1 MTSKGN
7 LAMTLIVLT
16 FFGCGE
22 TVQTFAASPQ
32 ESASRPMLPGT
43 RVEYITDPSM
53 NNANA
58 IAVTIPE
65 KWHFQGVLFQAG
77 SLPAM
82 PYFVFRASS
91 PDGLSFAERLPR
103 LCWNWGSGPHLR
115 ETPRSCLR
123 LDEPMNGQ
131 GFLRHLATMLNVEY
145 VADVPIPAEVNAAR
159 QRAAQAQDK
168 DWKFFTVSNTSEL
181 VSAIVHYQNG
191 TFPMKGLLGAVVDC
205 HRTNYPGMRPTPY
218 RQGVP
223 PSAVYGCE
231 AAVRYTVAPEDQF
244 EAVRKLWDPA
254 GMGGQI
260 LPQWDYAM
268 GVRIQKWGEM
278 VRAQQNQMMQ
288 TQLQIQQQ
296 QFDHDQAVR
305 QQMHEQF
312 LSTMQRGTDMSMARS
327 QAGMNA
333 RSTATSDWVDYA
345 LNQRT
350 VMDPSS
356 GQLTKVSTSYSYTWR
371 DSTGQHVYQTTDPN
385 ANPNGTMPGSWT
397 KQQVVHGDGRM

>member
-1 MTSKGN
+1 M
-7 LAMTLIVLT
+7 
-16 FFGCGE
+16 
-22 TVQTFAASPQ
+22 
-32 ESASRPMLPGT
+32 
-43 RVEYITDPSM
+43 
-53 NNANA
+53 
-58 IAVTIPE
+58 
-65 KWHFQGVLFQAG
+65 
-77 SLPAM
+77 
-82 PYFVFRASS
+82 
-91 PDGLSFAERLPR
+91 
-103 LCWNWGSGPHLR
+103 
-115 ETPRSCLR
+115 
-123 LDEPMNGQ
+123 
-131 GFLRHLATMLNVEY
+131 
-145 VADVPIPAEVNAAR
+145 
-159 QRAAQAQDK
+159 
-168 DWKFFTVSNTSEL
+168 
-181 VSAIVHYQNG
+181 
-191 TFPMKGLLGAVVDC
+191 FP
-205 HRTNYPGMRPTPY
+205 
-218 RQGVP
+218 P
-223 PSAVYGCE
+223 PAVYGCE

-312 LSTMQRGTDMSMARS
+312 LSTMQRGTDMSMARD

-356 GQLTKVSTSYSYTWR
+356 GQLTKVSNSYSYTWGIVR
-371 DSTGQHVYQTTDPN
+371 GSTSTRRPTR
-385 ANPNGTMPGSWT
+385 MPIPMAQCRGAGPSSRWCM
-397 KQQVVHGDGRM
+397 VMGGCRGPALPL